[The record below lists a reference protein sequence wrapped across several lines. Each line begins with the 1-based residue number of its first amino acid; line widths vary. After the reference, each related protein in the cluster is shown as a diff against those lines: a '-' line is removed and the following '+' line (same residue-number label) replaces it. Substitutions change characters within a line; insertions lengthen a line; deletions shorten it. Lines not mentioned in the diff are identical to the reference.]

1 MGSIQ
6 IIEDLKSKAPTLL
19 QLVTSVVSVND
30 HRNTSKVGNSHHP
43 GICAAFAVLLK
54 ERNREMCG
62 LQSIV
67 SVLMYACYVQV
78 LRGTTWISSVGCVT
92 YEETTQDRCYIMLSD
107 VKLLLLNSCTL
118 VVTSPCWTTQSF
130 LPSIGDVGEN
140 KENNIVTIIGIE
152 SI

>member
-1 MGSIQ
+1 MGRIQ

-67 SVLMYACYVQV
+67 SVLMYVNATYS
-78 LRGTTWISSVGCVT
+78 SSVSIDIYLTGIPIQLL
-92 YEETTQDRCYIMLSD
+92 ESPQSLWQLQWLMDDLSPTHS
-107 VKLLLLNSCTL
+107 VPLQKWIVQG
-118 VVTSPCWTTQSF
+118 VVF
-130 LPSIGDVGEN
+130 
-140 KENNIVTIIGIE
+140 KF
-152 SI
+152 